1 MDILV
6 VKWWLF
12 LAIISLWICYQDIA
26 QRTITNK
33 SCIAIFII
41 SALILVEQGSYE
53 SIKYSL
59 VIFLIGILLFLLK
72 IIAAGDIKLIS
83 AFSVAIAP
91 KYILLTV
98 IVILFLGGVLAI
110 GQVIWIKSS
119 GKSIKT
125 NTGVPYGV
133 PICIGC
139 LFGIAASI

>member
-1 MDILV
+1 M
-6 VKWWLF
+6 KWWLL
-12 LAIISLWICYQDIA
+12 LAIISLWICYRDIT

-33 SCIAIFII
+33 SCIAVLFVTT
-41 SALILVEQGSYE
+41 LILVEQGNYE

-59 VIFLIGILLFLLK
+59 VIFLVGVFLFLIK
-72 IIAAGDIKLIS
+72 IIAAGDVKLIS
-83 AFSVAIAP
+83 AFSLAIVP
-91 KYILLTV
+91 KYLLLTIVIILL
-98 IVILFLGGVLAI
+98 LGGILAI
-110 GQVIWIKSS
+110 GQVIWIKSR